1 MLLEV
6 YEEYDKQIN
15 TSAIKDPKALSRE
28 VNNLND

>member
-15 TSAIKDPKALSRE
+15 TSDIKGPKALSRE
-28 VNNLND
+28 VTNLND